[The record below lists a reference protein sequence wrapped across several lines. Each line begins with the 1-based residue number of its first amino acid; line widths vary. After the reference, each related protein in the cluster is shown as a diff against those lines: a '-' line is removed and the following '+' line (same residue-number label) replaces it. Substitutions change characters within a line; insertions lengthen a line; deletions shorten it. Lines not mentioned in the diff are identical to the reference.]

1 MYNPANPQFSIDFIL
16 SKARGSLLAS
26 GLNNHAFNTAM
37 TGMVLNFHH
46 IIDRVLTLPLCG
58 LMSVSWIK
66 KCLKMKIVN
75 RIKAQLSLAAAAQ
88 RQINQRNAAMISQKA
103 NLLRNFQIE
112 SNKAQSK
119 FLHYVTFKLIL
130 PGEKF
135 LIFCLVGIWTFWAW
149 TVFLVLY
156 LFICRE
162 IFVRIFW
169 KVNPETHFNSLA

>member
-1 MYNPANPQFSIDFIL
+1 MDETKLPMYNPANPQFSIDFIL

-46 IIDRVLTLPLCG
+46 IIDRVLILPFCDLI
-58 LMSVSWIK
+58 SVSWIK
-66 KCLKMKIVN
+66 KRLKMEILN

-103 NLLRNFQIE
+103 NLLRNFQME

-119 FLHYVTFKLIL
+119 FLHYNTFTTDFERFFCLHIKILSFENHRKWYQTRNVFFERPIQKRTLIL
-130 PGEKF
+130 
-135 LIFCLVGIWTFWAW
+135 
-149 TVFLVLY
+149 
-156 LFICRE
+156 
-162 IFVRIFW
+162 
-169 KVNPETHFNSLA
+169 

>member
-46 IIDRVLTLPLCG
+46 IIDRVLALPLFG
-58 LMSVSWIK
+58 LISVSWIE
-66 KCLKMKIVN
+66 KCLKMEIVN

-103 NLLRNFQIE
+103 NLLRNFQME
-112 SNKAQSK
+112 SNKVQSK
-119 FLHYVTFKLIL
+119 LLHNINFKFIL
-130 PGEKF
+130 PWENF
-135 LIFCLVGIWTFWAW
+135 
-149 TVFLVLY
+149 LY
-156 LFICRE
+156 LLSRRYLNILSLNRL
-162 IFVRIFW
+162 FW
-169 KVNPETHFNSLA
+169 KVDPETHGNS